1 MIYSKKVKKRVG
13 TGKEESRR
21 NPRDLLT
28 RIAARRGAKEKCD
41 DSDKEERRGEQ
52 LGS

>member
-21 NPRDLLT
+21 NPRALLT

-52 LGS
+52 LD